1 MQNTLKAVEL
11 DKKIY
16 TQAGAA
22 TQETVRSS
30 SPARK
35 SFVQTKEKATLI
47 REKNNGIWNLCNLA
61 FMRSKLQS
69 KVT

>member
-47 REKNNGIWNLCNLA
+47 REKNNGI
-61 FMRSKLQS
+61 
-69 KVT
+69 